1 VSEEERSA
9 AGESGR
15 GEGAGPPLLR
25 QPWILVA
32 CVLLAVSAFLLWR
45 GWMEA
50 TFVVAT
56 LGVLAWFLNVRAN
69 LPRREEDQED
79 PEDQDD

>member
-1 VSEEERSA
+1 MSEEEQGDVRG

-15 GEGAGPPLLR
+15 EAAAGPAFVR
-25 QPWILVA
+25 QPWILVSGA
-32 CVLLAVSAFLLWR
+32 LLVASGVLLWR
-45 GWMEA
+45 GRMEA

-69 LPRREEDQED
+69 LPPRGEDSED
-79 PEDQDD
+79 